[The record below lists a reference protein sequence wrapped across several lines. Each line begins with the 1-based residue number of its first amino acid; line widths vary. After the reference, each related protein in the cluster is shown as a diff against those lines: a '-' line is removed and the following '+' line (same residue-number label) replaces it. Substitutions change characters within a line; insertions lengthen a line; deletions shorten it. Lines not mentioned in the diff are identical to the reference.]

1 MNQEKYIEL
10 SKQAANIITTKF
22 FYDLPEQQKDKFRSE
37 LLAFGNGDVLTDFV
51 ISIIQ
56 GGTDELNKEN
66 NQ

>member
-22 FYDLPEQQKDKFRSE
+22 FYNLTEEQKHKFRSE